1 MGLFTKLKRYKNNK
15 FNGMFVEYLIS
26 FKAKSVMKYW
36 FLELHGTPLKR
47 KLTVGKI
54 YAGLL
59 VLENYRSYKQSL
71 AKYGEAR
78 PVILIRISF

>member
-1 MGLFTKLKRYKNNK
+1 MDKADEELRDTIKKLWP
-15 FNGMFVEYLIS
+15 LQ
-26 FKAKSVMKYW
+26 SVKK
-36 FLELHGTPLKR
+36 LDLLVPRKEELHGTPKKR

-78 PVILIRISF
+78 PVSFFYKLMHIFQ